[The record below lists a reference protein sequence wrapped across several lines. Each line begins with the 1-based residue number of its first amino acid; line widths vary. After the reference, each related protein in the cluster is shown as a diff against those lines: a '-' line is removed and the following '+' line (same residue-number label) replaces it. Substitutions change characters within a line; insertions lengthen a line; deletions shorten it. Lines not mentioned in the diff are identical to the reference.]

1 MRRFC
6 IILFL
11 SVFTSCSKSKKITKE
26 RWELNRYF
34 ENGMELTSLIEDIDT
49 TSKVIIIN
57 NQHLYQ
63 NDYYATI
70 AFLQNVNSLEVSQ
83 GFTTVMHY
91 RMTFAKKHAYYNRGI
106 NSGDYL
112 FGKLYLGRLEIS
124 QFSRFY
130 STTKKATNK
139 EYIFEIEHDGIVY
152 RYEMKKG

>member
-1 MRRFC
+1 MRRFF

-11 SVFTSCSKSKKITKE
+11 YLFNSCSKEEKITKE

-34 ENGMELTSLIEDIDT
+34 ENNKDFSTLIQNIDT
-49 TSKVIIIN
+49 TSKVIIIGKRSYLN
-57 NQHLYQ
+57 FNT
-63 NDYYATI
+63 AT
-70 AFLQNVNSLEVSQ
+70 FLQNASSLEVSQ
-83 GFTTVMHY
+83 GFATIMPYNIAFT
-91 RMTFAKKHAYYNRGI
+91 KKAVYYDRRI
-106 NSGDYL
+106 NEGDYY
-112 FGKLYLGRLEIS
+112 FGKLYLGRLQIS